1 MTRAVSRPLIARA
14 IAAMEAAGKPVKGLL
29 CQPDGS
35 VAVLTDV
42 PALPVVSPEN
52 LDDLLELMGDHEASG
67 APRN

>member
-1 MTRAVSRPLIARA
+1 LSRSVSKPQLSRA
-14 IAAMEAAGKPVKGLL
+14 IAALEAAGKPVKGLL

-35 VAVLTDV
+35 VAILTEA

-67 APRN
+67 AKRN